1 MPISMPLRIPQLIV
15 VLTLTLLFNGSS
27 SNANQEASKQQR
39 SPVEKSHI
47 PLLSY
52 ENRHQSAHAYNETHP
67 VTGFLRQNARATFQ
81 YPDGTVG
88 YFVHRATTC
97 TSCSKFED
105 KHLFPAESLFFKKVN
120 GEWIQ
125 NTAEVFDAIN
135 SVPGCLHPRKVITAD
150 FNLDGVIDFAIACQG
165 YDAPPFPGE
174 RSRVVLSQPS
184 GKYRQEY
191 LSDVIGFQHNGAS
204 ADIDGDGY
212 PDLIMTN
219 MHQPEVFIN
228 DKTGRFVRS
237 ASLTIPQQRRAF
249 IVELVDVN
257 GDGKFDLLAGSH
269 EWEDATRIILNP
281 GDNNFGGSFFN
292 RPDEIIIPA
301 VPDAGTIVDFLFVKS
316 VNALYVLRTGS
327 PYGERF
333 YKGIWLQ
340 KFSLDSR
347 KSEILYANRDWYRN
361 DRRDANYIKWIEY
374 IVEHDGNVQSD
385 FGEFLKVPIK

>member
-1 MPISMPLRIPQLIV
+1 ML
-15 VLTLTLLFNGSS
+15 G
-27 SNANQEASKQQR
+27 
-39 SPVEKSHI
+39 
-47 PLLSY
+47 
-52 ENRHQSAHAYNETHP
+52 
-67 VTGFLRQNARATFQ
+67 
-81 YPDGTVG
+81 
-88 YFVHRATTC
+88 
-97 TSCSKFED
+97 
-105 KHLFPAESLFFKKVN
+105 
-120 GEWIQ
+120 
-125 NTAEVFDAIN
+125 
-135 SVPGCLHPRKVITAD
+135 
-150 FNLDGVIDFAIACQG
+150 
-165 YDAPPFPGE
+165 
-174 RSRVVLSQPS
+174 QPS